1 MSALLLI
8 RILSFISA
16 FWVLPKRLVP
26 IPVKLAFALALILFL
41 IPQSNAEFV
50 NEASFSFSSLTFKNC
65 LFEIFV
71 GVVLGLSV
79 SGVALIAE
87 LVSFWISAML
97 VDTPKIVIKNDGLI
111 LSLRTFV
118 LLIFLASIF
127 SLGGVPEIFGYL
139 GDSLKS
145 VPLASEMRDD
155 GVGEILTLVFFP
167 LTTAIFKSTL
177 IFIIPFLVL
186 SLAIDLV
193 LLALNRYWE
202 NFVNS
207 EMQLAFRFPAL
218 ILMLSLSVYL
228 FSSDLSSSFRDD
240 IKEVKS
246 SEVISSTLKQNKMGN
261 E

>member
-1 MSALLLI
+1 MSTLLLI

-26 IPVKLAFALALILFL
+26 IPVKLAFALALVLFL
-41 IPQSNAEFV
+41 LPQGSVESV
-50 NEASFSFSSLTFKNC
+50 NEISLSSLSFKHC

-79 SGVALIAE
+79 SGAALVAE
-87 LVSFWISAML
+87 LISFWISAML
-97 VDTPKIVIKNDGLI
+97 VDTPKIVIKNDALT

-139 GDSLKS
+139 GDSLRA
-145 VPLASEMRDD
+145 VPLAAELKDV
-155 GVGEILTLVFFP
+155 GVGETLALVFFP
-167 LTTAIFKSTL
+167 LATAIFQSAL
-177 IFIIPFLVL
+177 VFIIPFLIF

-218 ILMLSLSVYL
+218 ILMFSLSVYL
-228 FSSDLSSSFRDD
+228 FSTNLSSSFRDD
-240 IKEVKS
+240 IKEAKS
-246 SEVISSTLKQNKMGN
+246 SGVISSNLQQNKKGDK
-261 E
+261 